1 MSVSQVFSFPDT
13 VDEHAARL
21 VASGVVV
28 MSLAIVLGGQRWVL
42 IPLAAGFVARVAS
55 GPRFSPLALAVTR
68 VIVPRLPWSP
78 KMTSGAPKRFA
89 QGIGATL
96 SAAARLAEY
105 IVQSPG
111 AATAL
116 VSAIAVAASLEAGL
130 GFCLGCKIFAV
141 LMRAGLVS
149 EEVCEACNDL
159 SKRPIA
165 A

>member
-1 MSVSQVFSFPDT
+1 
-13 VDEHAARL
+13 
-21 VASGVVV
+21 
-28 MSLAIVLGGQRWVL
+28 
-42 IPLAAGFVARVAS
+42 
-55 GPRFSPLALAVTR
+55 
-68 VIVPRLPWSP
+68 
-78 KMTSGAPKRFA
+78 MTSGAPKRFA

-96 SAAARLAEY
+96 SAAALLAEY